1 MDPIARARVNSQIQE
16 ILAEL
21 LSNEA
26 RDPRVEGV
34 TITGV
39 QVTQDLS
46 FAKVF
51 FSVLGDGTAQK
62 QAKQGLSSV
71 TGWLRR
77 EIGQRAHLRAVPQL
91 TFEFDASLAHGQRIE
106 TLLREWH
113 EEEAG
118 GSRPPDPDDPEATHG

>member
-21 LSNEA
+21 LSTEA

-34 TITGV
+34 TVTGV

-51 FSVLGDGTAQK
+51 FSVLGDAATQK
-62 QAKQGLSSV
+62 EAKQGLSSV

-91 TFEFDASLAHGQRIE
+91 TFEFDASLEKGQRIE

-113 EEEAG
+113 DEAA
-118 GSRPPDPDDPEATHG
+118 REPRPEADDAEDTHG

>member
-1 MDPIARARVNSQIQE
+1 MDPIARARVNAQIQE

-21 LSNEA
+21 LAQA

-51 FSVLGDGTAQK
+51 FSSLDDAANRKVTR
-62 QAKQGLSSV
+62 QGLESV
-71 TGWLRR
+71 SGWLRR
-77 EIGQRAHLRAVPQL
+77 EIGKRAHLRSVPQL
-91 TFEFDASLAHGQRIE
+91 TFEFDASLEKGQRIE

-113 EEEAG
+113 EEGAG
-118 GSRPPDPDDPEATHG
+118 GPPSAPSDDPEDTHA